1 MLMDILAGVV
11 CGLAMGTIC
20 LGVGIYILM
29 SNRDMYDRLSK
40 FLPQGFSPTVVMLGL
55 VIGVPPVW
63 VLLGA
68 IAGLAY
74 RLVDDSFPNAGLG
87 SPNFVFTVA
96 ILCLAALATLILLL
110 IRKRLVWLGLLIN
123 IAFAGIFGWLLPL
136 LANWR

>member
-1 MLMDILAGVV
+1 MLMDIFAGVV
-11 CGLAMGTIC
+11 CGLAMGTVC
-20 LGVGIYILM
+20 LGVGIYILI

-40 FLPQGFSPTVVMLGL
+40 FLPQGISPSVVMLGL

-87 SPNFVFTVA
+87 SSNFVFTVA

>member
-1 MLMDILAGVV
+1 MDILAGVV

-29 SNRDMYDRLSK
+29 SNRDMYDRLIK
-40 FLPQGFSPTVVMLGL
+40 FLPQGVSPAVVMLGL

-63 VLLGA
+63 VFLGA

-136 LANWR
+136 LTNWR

>member
-1 MLMDILAGVV
+1 MDIFAGVV

-40 FLPQGFSPTVVMLGL
+40 FLPQGISPSVVMLGL
-55 VIGVPPVW
+55 VIGAPPVC
-63 VLLGA
+63 VLLGV

-96 ILCLAALATLILLL
+96 ILCLAVLATLILLL

-123 IAFAGIFGWLLPL
+123 IAFGGIFGWLLPL

>member
-1 MLMDILAGVV
+1 MDILAGVV

>member
-55 VIGVPPVW
+55 VIGVPPVG

>member
-1 MLMDILAGVV
+1 
-11 CGLAMGTIC
+11 
-20 LGVGIYILM
+20 YILM

-68 IAGLAY
+68 IAGLAS

-110 IRKRLVWLGLLIN
+110 IRKRLIWLGLLIN

>member
-1 MLMDILAGVV
+1 MDILAGVV

-55 VIGVPPVW
+55 VIGVPPVG
-63 VLLGA
+63 VLLGV
-68 IAGLAY
+68 IAGLAS

>member
-1 MLMDILAGVV
+1 MDILAGVV

-55 VIGVPPVW
+55 VIGVPPVG
-63 VLLGA
+63 VLLGV
-68 IAGLAY
+68 IAGLAS

-123 IAFAGIFGWLLPL
+123 IAFAVIFGWLLPL

>member
-1 MLMDILAGVV
+1 MDIFAGVV
-11 CGLAMGTIC
+11 CGLAMGTVC
-20 LGVGIYILM
+20 LGVGIYILI

-40 FLPQGFSPTVVMLGL
+40 FLPQGLSPTVVMLGL
-55 VIGVPPVW
+55 VIGLPPVW

-87 SPNFVFTVA
+87 RSNFVFTVA

-123 IAFAGIFGWLLPL
+123 IAFGGIFGWLLPL

>member
-11 CGLAMGTIC
+11 CGLAVGTIC

-55 VIGVPPVW
+55 VIGVPPVG

-68 IAGLAY
+68 IAGLAS

>member
-1 MLMDILAGVV
+1 MIDNVDGYPGR
-11 CGLAMGTIC
+11 CGLWIGYGDDIPW
-20 LGVGIYILM
+20 GG
-29 SNRDMYDRLSK
+29 NRDMYDRLSK

-87 SPNFVFTVA
+87 SSNFVFTVA

>member
-1 MLMDILAGVV
+1 MDILSGVV
-11 CGLAMGTIC
+11 CGLAMGTIF

-55 VIGVPPVW
+55 VIGVPPVG

>member
-11 CGLAMGTIC
+11 CGLAVGTIC

-29 SNRDMYDRLSK
+29 SNSDMYDRLSK
-40 FLPQGFSPTVVMLGL
+40 FLPQGISPAVVMLGL
-55 VIGVPPVW
+55 VIGVPPVG

-110 IRKRLVWLGLLIN
+110 IRKRLIWLGLLIN
-123 IAFAGIFGWLLPL
+123 IAFAGILGWLLPL

>member
-1 MLMDILAGVV
+1 MDIFAGVV
-11 CGLAMGTIC
+11 CGLAMGTVC

-40 FLPQGFSPTVVMLGL
+40 FLPQGISPSVVMLGL

-87 SPNFVFTVA
+87 SSNFVFTVA

>member
-11 CGLAMGTIC
+11 CGLAVGTIF

-40 FLPQGFSPTVVMLGL
+40 FLPQGISPAVVMSGL

-74 RLVDDSFPNAGLG
+74 RLVDDSFPNAGMG
-87 SPNFVFTVA
+87 SQNFVFTVA
-96 ILCLAALATLILLL
+96 ILCIAALVTLILLL

>member
-1 MLMDILAGVV
+1 
-11 CGLAMGTIC
+11 MGTIC

-40 FLPQGFSPTVVMLGL
+40 FLPQGLSPIVVMLGL
-55 VIGVPPVW
+55 VISVPPVW

-96 ILCLAALATLILLL
+96 ILCIAALATLILLL

-123 IAFAGIFGWLLPL
+123 IAFAGIFGWLLPM

>member
-1 MLMDILAGVV
+1 MLMDIFAGVV
-11 CGLAMGTIC
+11 CGLAMGTVC
-20 LGVGIYILM
+20 LGVGIYILI

-40 FLPQGFSPTVVMLGL
+40 FLPQGLSPSVVMLGL

-74 RLVDDSFPNAGLG
+74 RLVADSFPNAGLG
-87 SPNFVFTVA
+87 SSNFVFTVA

>member
-1 MLMDILAGVV
+1 MDILAGVV

-40 FLPQGFSPTVVMLGL
+40 FLPQGVSPAVVMLGL

-110 IRKRLVWLGLLIN
+110 IRKRLVWLGLLVN

>member
-68 IAGLAY
+68 ISGLAS

>member
-1 MLMDILAGVV
+1 MDILAGVV

-87 SPNFVFTVA
+87 SSNFVFTVA

>member
-40 FLPQGFSPTVVMLGL
+40 FLPQGISPTVVMLGL

-63 VLLGA
+63 VFSGA

-87 SPNFVFTVA
+87 SSNFVFTVA
-96 ILCLAALATLILLL
+96 VICLAALATLILLL
-110 IRKRLVWLGLLIN
+110 IRKRLVCLGLLIN

>member
-1 MLMDILAGVV
+1 MDILAGVV

-55 VIGVPPVW
+55 VIGVPPVG

-68 IAGLAY
+68 IAGLAS